1 MFVDHR
7 SPQVADEDEF
17 KSIYEEAN
25 RGVAFVVWNVSS
37 NKKTAGA
44 IHFPNSTDGTCIA
57 AATVSGALS
66 SAQFREANKWLC
78 RARACVGVYNH

>member
-1 MFVDHR
+1 MDFV
-7 SPQVADEDEF
+7 
-17 KSIYEEAN
+17 I
-25 RGVAFVVWNVSS
+25 WNVSS

-44 IHFPNSTDGTCIA
+44 KAFPLSSDGVCIA

-66 SAQFREANKWLC
+66 SAQFREANTWLC

>member
-1 MFVDHR
+1 M
-7 SPQVADEDEF
+7 
-17 KSIYEEAN
+17 IYEEAN
-25 RGVAFVVWNVSS
+25 RGVDFAIWNVSS

-44 IHFPNSTDGTCIA
+44 KEFPKSTDGTCIA

-66 SAQFREANKWLC
+66 PEQFREANKWLC

>member
-1 MFVDHR
+1 MDFV
-7 SPQVADEDEF
+7 
-17 KSIYEEAN
+17 I
-25 RGVAFVVWNVSS
+25 WNLST

-44 IHFPNSTDGTCIA
+44 KEFPTSSDGTTIA
-57 AATVSGALS
+57 AATASGALS

>member
-1 MFVDHR
+1 MDFVIWNL
-7 SPQVADEDEF
+7 STNKNFPTSGAKEF
-17 KSIYEEAN
+17 PT
-25 RGVAFVVWNVSS
+25 SS
-37 NKKTAGA
+37 
-44 IHFPNSTDGTCIA
+44 DGTTIA